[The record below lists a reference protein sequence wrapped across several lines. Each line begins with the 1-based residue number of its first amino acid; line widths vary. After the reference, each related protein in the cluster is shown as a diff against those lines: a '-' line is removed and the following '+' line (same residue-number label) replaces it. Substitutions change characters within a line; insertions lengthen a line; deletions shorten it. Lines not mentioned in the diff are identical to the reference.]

1 MKISQLILTR
11 ILTSIFSAALIFSCS
26 AKKNLPSATP
36 VQRVDPPFWWTGMS
50 NDTLELTFY
59 DINIQRH
66 SVRLTNENTK
76 ILNIT
81 RPANKN
87 YLFVEIVIGDNQQ
100 PGQLE
105 FILTDEKKKEKRFLY
120 TLKARENLNR
130 KRGLNPDDLIYLVF
144 PDRFANGDPSNDAYP
159 NLNEKSVD
167 RNGLKTRH
175 GGDLKGIMD
184 HLSYIE
190 ELGTTAIWINPV
202 LENNQPR
209 ESYHGYAATDLYKID
224 PRFGTN
230 ELYKNLVD
238 ECHKKQIKVIWD
250 VVYNHWGNE
259 HHMYKDLPDSSWI
272 HWFEKF
278 TRTNYRA
285 ENLLDPYGSKY
296 DKNLMTNAW
305 FDHHMPDLNQ
315 QNKQLATY
323 LIQNSIW
330 WIEYAGLDAFRIDT
344 YAYPDQRFMKNL
356 NEAVLREYP
365 DFMLFGETWVQG
377 SPVQAWFTEANGLN
391 KEFSSSLHGVT
402 DFQLYFAI
410 TKGLMEN
417 FGWEEGFRRI
427 ELTLSHDI
435 LYKDPYRNVT
445 FLDNHDLSRY
455 YSMVGEDF
463 GKFKMGMAL
472 MYTLRGIPSI
482 YYGTEILMKNYAD
495 PDAKVR
501 EDFPGG
507 WASDTTSKFTA
518 AGRTALENE
527 AFEFTKKLGNWRKEN
542 RWIGRSKLVQFVPED
557 NTYIYFRMDDNHK
570 LMCVYNGNDTT
581 KEIDLKRYV
590 ECIAPGVKVE
600 NILSGDAFEM
610 GQTLKVGAK
619 DFLLLEVK

>member
-1 MKISQLILTR
+1 MKFSQVILTR
-11 ILTSIFSAALIFSCS
+11 LLFSLFVSALFNSCS
-26 AKKNLPSATP
+26 AKKNLPETKFI
-36 VQRVDPPFWWTGMS
+36 QRVDPPFWWTDMA
-50 NDTLELTFY
+50 NDTLDLTFY
-59 DINIQRH
+59 DFNIQRY
-66 SVRLTNENTK
+66 SVTTTSSNTIISK
-76 ILNIT
+76 IT
-81 RPANKN
+81 RPPNKN
-87 YLFVEIVIGDNQQ
+87 YLFVQIVIGDNQQ
-100 PGQLE
+100 PGQLD
-105 FILTDEKKKEKRFLY
+105 FIFTDEKKKEKKFPY
-120 TLKARENLNR
+120 TLKARENRNQ
-130 KRGLNPDDLIYLVF
+130 KRGIDPDDLIYLIF
-144 PDRFANGDPSNDAYP
+144 PDRFANGDSTNDVVP
-159 NLNEKSVD
+159 ELNEKKVD

-184 HLSYIE
+184 HLDYIE
-190 ELGTTAIWINPV
+190 EIGTTALWINPV
-202 LENNQPR
+202 LENNQPS
-209 ESYHGYAATDLYKID
+209 ESYHGYAATDLYKVD

-230 ELYKNLVD
+230 EQYRELAD
-238 ECHKKQIKVIWD
+238 ACHTKKIKVIWD

-259 HHMYKDLPDSSWI
+259 HHLFKDLPDSNWV
-272 HWFEKF
+272 HWFKNF

-285 ENLLDPYGSKY
+285 ETLLDPYSSEF
-296 DKNLMTNAW
+296 DRNIMSNAW

-315 QNKQLATY
+315 QNKELATY

-330 WIEYAGLDAFRIDT
+330 WIEYAGIDAFRIDT

-356 NEAVLREYP
+356 NEAVLAEYP

-455 YSMVGEDF
+455 YSMVGEDYN
-463 GKFKMGMAL
+463 KFKMGMAL

-507 WASDTTSKFTA
+507 WSADKTNKFNAS
-518 AGRTALENE
+518 GRTEQENT
-527 AFEFTKKLGNWRKEN
+527 AFNFTKKIGRWRKEN
-542 RWIGRSKLVQFVPED
+542 SWIGRSQLIQFVPEN
-557 NTYIYFRMDDNHK
+557 NTYVYFRMDDGNK
-570 LMCVYNGNDTT
+570 LICLYNGND
-581 KEIDLKRYV
+581 KAMEIDMSRFV
-590 ECIAPGVKVE
+590 ECVSPGVIVQD
-600 NILSGDAFEM
+600 ILQGDTFPL
-610 GQTLKVGAK
+610 GQTVIVDANGT
-619 DFLLLEVK
+619 LLLQVK